1 MEKGLRLEELKVYC
15 VAVEIG
21 DLVWNSVLN
30 WNSFAKYTLGK
41 QIVNSA
47 DSIALNIAE
56 GYGRYYYKENRNFCY
71 YSRGSAKETLSAIEK
86 AKARSLLSQ
95 QEYELLLEKLDL
107 YFRLMFGYINS
118 IGPNKNE

>member
-1 MEKGLRLEELKVYC
+1 MEKGLTLEELKVYC

-107 YFRLMFGYINS
+107 YFRLMFGYKFNW
-118 IGPNKNE
+118 PK

>member
-1 MEKGLRLEELKVYC
+1 MEKGLTLEELKVYC